1 MLAKALT
8 GFAQQR
14 VFLLAVL
21 VGAIVGGSL
30 TGPASALA
38 SAMPSIDSVSV
49 SGITNSDAT
58 LEAQI
63 NPNGLETTY
72 ELYLSSPACQ
82 AHWPEIGPC
91 MVIQD
96 FSVPGGTIPAASGD
110 QTVSVDL
117 NSVGVKLQAGTWYE
131 YSVSAH
137 NAAGRVPA
145 GRSTEQDFKTLSTS
159 AGPPS
164 IESESVSHLTSTD
177 ATLGAKIN
185 PESLEHG
192 ADYQFQLV
200 ANTSEYLQV
209 FACPTEGFPA
219 NSSLCGGDLASEAGA
234 LPIGTTGTG
243 VQGETVSL
251 DLSAPRAWWSGTTA
265 LKPGTTYHYRVITA
279 RSVPTED
286 TIQWEDPIVYGADH
300 TFTTPAQPEIDS
312 VSISGLTPSDATL
325 EAQIN
330 TEGLETMYE
339 FVLTSHHACES
350 ANPPCEPPIYLFPLP
365 SGTLLG
371 SFVDQSVSID
381 LNSAHVKLAPGE
393 EYSYSVSATSAA
405 GNTSGHPQTF
415 TTPEEGVQPLNT
427 TTSPGLQLGA
437 GTESTGGVTI
447 AHAVSATTTGQV
459 TSPPKNTLKPKVL
472 TNAQKLAKALK
483 VCAKKPK
490 KQRAACKK
498 RAHNRYGAT
507 AKRSAIW

>member
-8 GFAQQR
+8 GFARRR

-82 AHWPEIGPC
+82 AHWPVIGPC

-96 FSVPGGTIPAASGD
+96 FSVPGGSIPAGSGD
-110 QTVSVDL
+110 RTVSIDL
-117 NSVGVKLQAGTWYE
+117 NSAGVKLQAGTWYE
-131 YSVSAH
+131 YSVSAR

-164 IESESVSHLTSTD
+164 IDSESVSHITSTN
-177 ATLGAKIN
+177 ATLEAEINLHEAGA
-185 PESLEHG
+185 G
-192 ADYQFQLV
+192 AYYQFQLV
-200 ANTSEYLQV
+200 NDPSEY
-209 FACPTEGFPA
+209 
-219 NSSLCGGDLASEAGA
+219 ASEILCPVKLPPATDGCAGTQSASA
-234 LPIGTTGTG
+234 LPIGFLPGNTAQPG
-243 VQGETVSL
+243 V
-251 DLSAPRAWWSGTTA
+251 DLSAILDLASAGVT
-265 LKPGTTYHYRVITA
+265 LKPGTTYHYRVLVA
-279 RSVPTED
+279 RRVPTED
-286 TIQWEDPIVYGADH
+286 TIQWEAPTVYGADQ
-300 TFTTPAQPEIDS
+300 TFTTPTPPSIES
-312 VSISGLTPSDATL
+312 ESISHLVPTDATL

-350 ANPPCEPPIYLFPLP
+350 ADPPCEPPIYLFPLP

-415 TTPEEGVQPLNT
+415 TAPEEGVQPLNT

-498 RAHNRYGAT
+498 QAHNRYGAT